1 MEAELEQII
10 FILHRWI
17 SMCLCLT
24 HYFYLEVKCNR
35 ENKLLF
41 DFTSFFLFSN
51 FFYFS
56 TEEDSEVQGAA
67 ATTSE
72 NEVENDDDEENETIT
87 RFDENQL
94 PPIDLGKKH
103 ALKKYARFT

>member
-1 MEAELEQII
+1 M
-10 FILHRWI
+10 
-17 SMCLCLT
+17 
-24 HYFYLEVKCNR
+24 
-35 ENKLLF
+35 LLF
-41 DFTSFFLFSN
+41 QTVFFYFTSFIIIL
-51 FFYFS
+51 FYFS

-103 ALKKYARFT
+103 ALKKYTLFSLLYGLLLLENGSKISSINPIVF